1 MEIWRNVTEAPL
13 YEVSNMGRIRNR
25 RTGRVL
31 RPRNNGKGV
40 EIVSLR
46 DAGFTITR
54 SVEKLHKT
62 AFG

>member
-1 MEIWRNVTEAPL
+1 MEIWRVVFEAPT
-13 YEVSNMGRIRNR
+13 YEVSNMKRIRNR
-25 RTGRVL
+25 RTGRIL
-31 RPRNNGKGV
+31 KPRDNGQGV

-54 SVEKLHKT
+54 SVDRLHKT